1 MTVFP
6 RGSDA
11 DPRPVGSALPDQQSR
26 RGPTPTSAPRCAR
39 GPTPACMWRPVS
51 FLACVIGAL
60 SASLA
65 FLPRAGA
72 ELPSGAEPPLLVSSV
87 NLKALS
93 DAITEMDIAAA
104 TALIK
109 RYSSASLSVVDAQRL
124 ALERARLALYVAD
137 CDSAD
142 AILSPLPPD
151 EPQRASMADLALRCS
166 RATAAGLVVEDKPR
180 GVWLRIQDTRDEGLA
195 PYIAEVAAKARDAI
209 EYDLG
214 VVLPRP
220 LRIDLVRDLFS
231 LSAVSGL
238 PVEAAETTGTVAVAR
253 WGRVT
258 LLSPQAARHGY
269 PWEDTLAHEIVHLA
283 LSRGTRDHAPLWLQ
297 EGVAK
302 RGELR
307 WRDSR
312 PFDDPDNHD
321 RVAKV
326 ALESGNSVGVDNL
339 GPSIAMLP
347 SADAA
352 AIAFSEVTSFISY
365 WINQNGRPA
374 LHLLLADL
382 KGGDNR
388 DPDPALRSVSGYSL
402 KEWIVR
408 WQAYLRQ
415 LELGDI
421 EDERFF
427 ADADARELSRGSR
440 LGDLLFQGQHFEA
453 AAQYFADAHAL
464 APRLP
469 AYRVRLSQ
477 ARLAERDPAAA
488 RAALGGMDDL
498 AAPTGA
504 WLALHARFVL
514 EDWSSGAAAAGARD
528 PGPQAQRDLTWA
540 LGMDP
545 WSEVVACEGYSE
557 DQLGADPWLM
567 RTPATPERQR
577 LCELARTRPSVR

>member
-1 MTVFP
+1 MS
-6 RGSDA
+6 RSHRH
-11 DPRPVGSALPDQQSR
+11 RPALAALACLIGACAASFAL
-26 RGPTPTSAPRCAR
+26 APRAE
-39 GPTPACMWRPVS
+39 
-51 FLACVIGAL
+51 
-60 SASLA
+60 
-65 FLPRAGA
+65 A
-72 ELPSGAEPPLLVSSV
+72 ELAPSVPGLTSSV
-87 NLKALS
+87 NLRALS
-93 DAITEMDIAAA
+93 DATTEMDIAAA

-109 RYSSASLSVVDAQRL
+109 QYSAVALSVVDAQRL

-151 EPQRASMADLALRCS
+151 DPQRASMADLALRCS
-166 RATAAGLVVEDKPR
+166 RATAASLVVEDKER
-180 GVWLRIQDTRDEGLA
+180 GVWLRIQDARDEALA
-195 PYIAEVAAKARDAI
+195 PYIAEVASKARDAI

-220 LRIDLVRDLFS
+220 LRIDVVRDLFS

-352 AIAFSEVTSFISY
+352 AIAFSEVTSFVSY
-365 WINQNGRPA
+365 WIKQNGRPA

-382 KGGDNR
+382 KGGEGR
-388 DPDPALRSVSGYSL
+388 DPDPALRSVSGYTL

-408 WQAYLRQ
+408 WQGHLRE
-415 LELGDI
+415 LELP
-421 EDERFF
+421 EASEEQFY
-427 ADADARELSRGSR
+427 ADADARGLSRSAR
-440 LGDLLFQGQHFEA
+440 LGDLLLSNQHFEA
-453 AAQYFADAHAL
+453 ARQYFEQGQRV

-469 AYRVRLSQ
+469 AFRVRLSR
-477 ARLAERDPAAA
+477 AELALRHPEAA
-488 RAALGGMDDL
+488 RAALGELDDV
-498 AAPTGA
+498 AAAYGA
-504 WLALHARFVL
+504 WLALHARFAL
-514 EDWSSGAAAAGARD
+514 EDGASAAGSGAQD

-540 LGMDP
+540 LGLDP
-545 WSEVVACEGYSE
+545 WSEIVACEGYAE
-557 DQLGADPWLM
+557 DELGADPWSL
-567 RTPATPERQR
+567 RSPTRAERRR
-577 LCELARTRPSVR
+577 LCEFARARPSVR

>member
-1 MTVFP
+1 MRLGVLRYPRTV
-6 RGSDA
+6 A
-11 DPRPVGSALPDQQSR
+11 
-26 RGPTPTSAPRCAR
+26 
-39 GPTPACMWRPVS
+39 VS
-51 FLACVIGAL
+51 L
-60 SASLA
+60 SCLLGGLVASFVA
-65 FLPRAGA
+65 LPRAGA
-72 ELPSGAEPPLLVSSV
+72 ELPPGAAPPLTSSV
-87 NLKALS
+87 NLKALA
-93 DAITEMDIAAA
+93 DATTEMDIVGAA
-104 TALIK
+104 ALIK
-109 RYSSASLSVVDAQRL
+109 QYSSVALSVVDSQRL

-151 EPQRASMADLALRCS
+151 DPQRASMADLALRCS
-166 RATAAGLVVEDKPR
+166 RATAASLIVEDKER
-180 GVWLRIQDTRDEGLA
+180 GVWLRIQDARDEALA
-195 PYIAEVAAKARDAI
+195 PYIAETAAKARDAV

-220 LRIDLVRDLFS
+220 LRIDVVRDLFS

-312 PFDDPDNHD
+312 PFDDPHNHD

-326 ALESGNSVGVDNL
+326 ALENGNSVGVDNL

-352 AIAFSEVTSFISY
+352 AIAFSEVTSFVSY

-382 KGGDNR
+382 KGSEGR

-402 KEWIVR
+402 KEWIGR
-408 WQAYLRQ
+408 WQAYLRG
-415 LELGDI
+415 LDIGDI
-421 EDERFF
+421 SEERFF
-427 ADADARELSRGSR
+427 ADADARELSRSAR
-440 LGDLLFQGQHFEA
+440 LGDLLLQGQHFEA
-453 AAQYFADAHAL
+453 AQQYFAEGQKV

-469 AYRVRLSQ
+469 AFRVRLSRVELGLR
-477 ARLAERDPAAA
+477 APEAA
-488 RAALGGMDDL
+488 RTALGELDDV
-498 AAPTGA
+498 AAPYGA
-504 WLALHARFVL
+504 WLALHARFAL
-514 EDWSSGAAAAGARD
+514 EDEAARAASAEPAAAKAADAKD

-540 LGMDP
+540 LGLDP
-545 WSEVVACEGYSE
+545 WSEIVACEGYSA
-557 DQLGADPWLM
+557 DQLGADPWLL
-567 RTPATPERQR
+567 ASPERPERRR
-577 LCELARTRPSVR
+577 LCEFARARPSVR

>member
-1 MTVFP
+1 MIAMIAMMRRTL
-6 RGSDA
+6 
-11 DPRPVGSALPDQQSR
+11 SAL
-26 RGPTPTSAPRCAR
+26 
-39 GPTPACMWRPVS
+39 ACS
-51 FLACVIGAL
+51 LGAL
-60 SASLA
+60 SASFALV
-65 FLPRAGA
+65 PRAAA
-72 ELPSGAEPPLLVSSV
+72 ELPSGAATPLVVTSV

-93 DAITEMDIAAA
+93 DAITEMDIVAA

-109 RYSSASLSVVDAQRL
+109 QYSTVALSVVDSQRL

-142 AILSPLPPD
+142 AILGPLPPD
-151 EPQRASMADLALRCS
+151 DGPRASMADLALRCS

-180 GVWLRIQDTRDEGLA
+180 GVWLRIQDARDEGLA
-195 PYIAEVAAKARDAI
+195 PYIAEVASKARDAI

-352 AIAFSEVTSFISY
+352 AIAFSEVTSFVSY
-365 WINQNGRPA
+365 WIEQNGRPA

-382 KGGDNR
+382 KGGDSR

-402 KEWIVR
+402 KQWILR
-408 WQAYLRQ
+408 WQAHLRQ
-415 LELGDI
+415 LELGDV
-421 EDERFF
+421 EEERFF
-427 ADADARELSRGSR
+427 ADGDAHQLSKSSR
-440 LGDLLFQGQHFEA
+440 LGDLLFQEQHFEA
-453 AAQYFADAHAL
+453 AAQYFADAHAV
-464 APRLP
+464 APQLP
-469 AYRVRLSQ
+469 AFRVRLGQ
-477 ARLAERDPAAA
+477 AELAQRDPDAA
-488 RAALGGMDDL
+488 RQAIGSIDDI

-504 WLALHARFVL
+504 WLAMHARFLL
-514 EDWSSGAAAAGARD
+514 EDASSEASDAAATGGKD

-540 LGMDP
+540 LGLDP

-557 DQLGADPWLM
+557 EQLGADPWQM
-567 RTPATPERQR
+567 RTPATAERKR

>member
-1 MTVFP
+1 MKRSFL
-6 RGSDA
+6 
-11 DPRPVGSALPDQQSR
+11 SAL
-26 RGPTPTSAPRCAR
+26 
-39 GPTPACMWRPVS
+39 AC
-51 FLACVIGAL
+51 LLGGL
-60 SASLA
+60 SASFALVPPA
-65 FLPRAGA
+65 SA
-72 ELPSGAEPPLLVSSV
+72 ELPSGSEPPLLVSSV

-93 DAITEMDIAAA
+93 DAITEMDIASA
-104 TALIK
+104 TSLIK
-109 RYSSASLSVVDAQRL
+109 QYSTVALSVVDAQRL

-151 EPQRASMADLALRCS
+151 DPQRASMADLALRCS
-166 RATAAGLVVEDKPR
+166 RATAAGLIVEDPAR
-180 GVWLRIQDTRDEGLA
+180 GVWLRIQDARDEGLA
-195 PYIAEVAAKARDAI
+195 PYIAEVASRARDAI

-352 AIAFSEVTSFISY
+352 AIAFSEVTSFVSY

-374 LHLLLADL
+374 LHLLLTDL
-382 KGGDNR
+382 KGGGSR

-408 WQAYLRQ
+408 WQAHLRQ
-415 LELGDI
+415 RVLGDV

-427 ADADARELSRGSR
+427 ADGDARQLSKSSR
-440 LGDLLFQGQHFEA
+440 LGDLLFQQQHFEA
-453 AAQYFADAHAL
+453 AAQYFGDAYAL

-469 AYRVRLSQ
+469 AFRVRLSQ
-477 ARLAERDPAAA
+477 AQLAQRDPQAA
-488 RAALGGMDDL
+488 RDTLGSMADL

-514 EDWSSGAAAAGARD
+514 EDRSSEAPDAATPSGGGKE

-545 WSEVVACEGYSE
+545 WSEVVACEGYAD
-557 DQLGADPWLM
+557 DQLGADPWLL
-567 RTPATPERQR
+567 RTPATAERKR